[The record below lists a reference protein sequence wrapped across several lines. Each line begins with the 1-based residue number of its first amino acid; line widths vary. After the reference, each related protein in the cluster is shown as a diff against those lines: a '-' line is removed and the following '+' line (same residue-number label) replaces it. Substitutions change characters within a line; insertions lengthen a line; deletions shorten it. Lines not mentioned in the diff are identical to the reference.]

1 MNIYW
6 ETNWHIPTFIFKLL
20 PLYSLLR
27 IFNSGGDNG
36 MHNLKFKLKVQQM
49 IPCRLKSVALCK
61 KTQ

>member
-36 MHNLKFKLKVQQM
+36 MHNLKFKLKV
-49 IPCRLKSVALCK
+49 
-61 KTQ
+61 